1 MPRVRRA
8 AAAPAIALPLR
19 PDRADSPLYVQ
30 LYQQLREHILS
41 GLLSEGR
48 SLPSARTMARDL
60 RVSRN
65 TIDTAIGL
73 LAADGFVTRRV
84 GAGTVVASPDRI
96 APFARCATASAPRS
110 ARAPAPTAALAPIAP
125 SLSKRGALLARCGDA
140 ERDADGRGLPSTV
153 DVAAFPVA
161 EWNRLLARSMR
172 ERGMRGL
179 QTADPQGDRALR
191 RAISE
196 HVRLARG
203 VRCTGEQV
211 LIVSSTQQALDLI
224 GRLLID
230 SGDRVLMEDPGYP
243 SARMSIEAAGATLGF
258 LPVDRHGV
266 DTDRLATERAAR
278 LLYVTPSHQF
288 PLGVTLSLKRRM
300 AALAW
305 ARQRQAWIVE
315 DDYDSEFRY
324 DGRPITALQG
334 IDRDGRVL
342 YIGTFNKVLFPGL
355 RVAYLILPTA
365 LVESFVSAR
374 RLADG
379 GSASFTQAA
388 LAAFVRSGRFAAY
401 LRRMRGVYAA
411 RRDVLVQRLEAL
423 SPQLRVGASDT
434 GLHLVAH
441 LPSTADD
448 VALAAA
454 ASGFGLGVA
463 PLSNYYASR
472 TRRRGLLLTFGATS
486 PMEIGAS
493 IDALAPML
501 RQVLTRASS
510 P

>member
-1 MPRVRRA
+1 MPRTRRA

-19 PDRADSPLYVQ
+19 PDRAESPLYVQ
-30 LYQQLREHILS
+30 LYQQLREHIVS

-65 TIDTAIGL
+65 TVDTALGL

-84 GAGTVVASPDRI
+84 GAGTVVSALDRI
-96 APFARCATASAPRS
+96 AALAWPARSTSA
-110 ARAPAPTAALAPIAP
+110 AAPTAPP
-125 SLSKRGALLARCGDA
+125 SLSARGALLARCGDA

-161 EWNRLLARSMR
+161 EWNRVLARSMR
-172 ERGMRGL
+172 ERGIRGL
-179 QTADPQGDRALR
+179 QAADPQGDRALR

-203 VRCTGEQV
+203 VRCTAEQV
-211 LIVSSTQQALDLI
+211 LITSSTQQALDLI

-230 SGDRVLMEDPGYP
+230 TGDRVLMEDPGYP
-243 SARMSIEAAGATLGF
+243 SARMSLEAAGATLVF

-266 DTDRLATERAAR
+266 DTDRLATERTAR

-305 ARQRQAWIVE
+305 ATARQSWIVE

-324 DGRPITALQG
+324 DGRPIAALQG
-334 IDRDGRVL
+334 IDRAGRVL
-342 YIGTFNKVLFPGL
+342 YIGSFNKVLFPGL
-355 RVAYLILPTA
+355 RVAYLILPPA

-374 RLADG
+374 RLTDG

-411 RRDVLVQRLEAL
+411 RRDALVTRLEAL
-423 SPQLRVGASDT
+423 APRLRVGASDT

-441 LPSTADD
+441 LPSMADD
-448 VALAAA
+448 LALAAA

-472 TRRRGLLLTFGATS
+472 ERRRGLLMTFGATS
-486 PMEIGAS
+486 PMEIAAS
-493 IDALAPML
+493 IDALAAML
-501 RQVLTRASS
+501 RTALTRASS